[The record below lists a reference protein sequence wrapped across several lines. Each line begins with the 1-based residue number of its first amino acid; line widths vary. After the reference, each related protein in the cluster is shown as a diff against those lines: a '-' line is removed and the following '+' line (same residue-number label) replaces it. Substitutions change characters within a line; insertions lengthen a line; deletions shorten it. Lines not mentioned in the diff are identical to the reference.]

1 MITRNDFGDIE
12 FRYYDPRAEAVFLVG
27 DFNDWDCSATPM
39 EQTSDGAWVASLSL
53 PDGMYEYKFLADG
66 RYQLDDAAI
75 GVEEV
80 PFACNSIL
88 VLNDSPVPALPV
100 G

>member
-1 MITRNDFGDIE
+1 MITRSESGEIE
-12 FRYYDPRAEAVFLVG
+12 FRYYHPTAEVVFLVG

-39 EQTSDGAWVASLSL
+39 ERTDDGEWVVSLSL
-53 PDGMYEYKFLADG
+53 PDGMYDYKFLADG

-80 PFACNSIL
+80 PFGANSIL
-88 VLNDSPVPALPV
+88 VLNQSAVPALPV

>member
-1 MITRNDFGDIE
+1 VISRNDCGEIE
-12 FRYYDPRAEAVFLVG
+12 FRFKHPTAQQVFLVG
-27 DFNDWDCSATPM
+27 DFNEWDSRATPM
-39 EQTSDGAWVASLSL
+39 SRTGGGEWVVSLAL
-53 PDGMYEYKFLADG
+53 PDGMYDYKFLADG

-80 PFACNSIL
+80 PFAANSIL
-88 VLNDSPVPALPV
+88 VLNQNSVPALPV